1 MIPADVIAQSLR
13 TYAQSL
19 REAQVKHDWAI
30 VEHVR
35 LELLG
40 PVDIHRVARTIPTR
54 WIMALKL

>member
-35 LELLG
+35 LELLNCAG
-40 PVDIHRVARTIPTR
+40 LFDAIQLSHPIP
-54 WIMALKL
+54 IDDEQ